1 MATLSDLKKVKIEST
16 LPENSNKVV
25 SNVLAK
31 IRTLNVQEKD
41 GAVKVFINLETKDGD
56 PFVDVIT
63 FKDGNVDSTLR
74 YFSMHAGHIF
84 KQFGDDYEGFTE
96 SYDEVMRQLEQIKAS
111 GKNFRMSTVRS
122 DYNPEYVDVLYGDE
136 QPQAS

>member
-1 MATLSDLKKVKIEST
+1 MATLSDLKRVKIESN
-16 LPENSNKVV
+16 LPENSKKVV
-25 SNVLAK
+25 TNALAK

-41 GAVKVFINLETKDGD
+41 GTVKVFINLETDSGD
-56 PFVDVIT
+56 NFPDVIT

-84 KQFGDDYEGFTE
+84 KQFGNDYETFTE
-96 SYDEVMRQLEQIKAS
+96 SFDEVMSQLENIKANAM
-111 GKNFRMSTVRS
+111 KFRISTVRS
-122 DYNPEYVDVLYGDE
+122 AYNPEYVDVLYGDE